1 MNLKEIVVSIVTA
14 IMVMIIFAS
23 TAAAIVVDGDGSDW
37 DPSDKLCD
45 DPNGDTCST
54 GYDIESLWTCVEGN
68 TVYFRI
74 DVLEV
79 AGDADNDGHP
89 DTHTLG
95 MSCSCAWDYP
105 GVGVGATYNKEQY
118 YIEIDGDH
126 DSTVDYVLKYC
137 SGGSSLRYPNETVIP
152 AAITDANH
160 SGKTVE
166 FSLVIDSYLDPT
178 DYCVIGTAD
187 THCNGNEDF
196 TDPVCRIDDD
206 PNAEFSYTGTGCKIV
221 TLDASASWD
230 SEGPIAKF
238 EWDLDNNGDYEID
251 NGATPIYVA
260 DVATT
265 GLQVGAN
272 TIRLRVTDSMGQTD
286 STDVPQVIVTGD
298 PTPRTRVNGVLTG
311 SIQLPPGGMD
321 IIFDGTESFA
331 DSPATLDLSKC
342 QWTIDGTPQPAGLGP
357 HTVFIDHATSASLKV
372 EDDYG
377 CISYGHVTIRAP
389 QGPGVP
395 VPLMT
400 PAGMLALIGMLCI
413 VGGGRVLTKCRRS

>member
-1 MNLKEIVVSIVTA
+1 MNLKEMVVFIATVTMF
-14 IMVMIIFAS
+14 MVIFTS
-23 TAAAIVVDGDGSDW
+23 TAVAIVVDGDGSDW
-37 DPSDKLCD
+37 DPSDQLCD
-45 DPNGDTCST
+45 DPTGDTCST

-89 DTHTLG
+89 DTHTPG
-95 MSCSCAWDYP
+95 MSCSCDWDYP
-105 GVGVGATYNKEQY
+105 GVGVGATYEKEQY
-118 YIEIDGDH
+118 YIGIDGDH
-126 DSTVDYVLKYC
+126 DGTIDYNLKYC
-137 SGGSSLRYPNETVIP
+137 SGDSSLRYPSEAVIP

-178 DYCVIGTAD
+178 DYCVTGTAD
-187 THCNGNEDF
+187 THCNGNEDD
-196 TDPVCRIDDD
+196 TNPECRIDDD

-230 SEGPIAKF
+230 SEGPIARF
-238 EWDLDNNGDYEID
+238 EWDLDNDGVYEVD
-251 NGATPIYVA
+251 NGASPTYVA

-298 PTPRTRVNGVLTG
+298 PTAVAKANGHTG
-311 SIQLPPGGMD
+311 SIQLPVGGMD
-321 IIFDGTESFA
+321 ITFDGTGSFA
-331 DSPATLDLSKC
+331 DSPATLDLGKC
-342 QWTIDGTPQPAGLGP
+342 QWIIDGTLYAGLGP
-357 HTVFIDHATSASLKV
+357 HTVSIDHATPASLKV
-372 EDDYG
+372 EDNYG
-377 CISYGHVTIRAP
+377 CISYGYVTIREPPSA
-389 QGPGVP
+389 P
-395 VPLMT
+395 VPLLT
-400 PAGMLALIGMLCI
+400 PAGILALIGMLCI
-413 VGGGRVLTKCRRS
+413 VGAGRVITKGRRL